1 MLKCAILKEIS
12 YQDSIS
18 GIKKIAY
25 EKNKGRNRQMEDA
38 DVSQKVLKQLYK
50 TEFNKLTPEDIESVK
65 RVIYKYMNQSGAS
78 GYEVKMLV
86 NPELSE
92 EKSQF
97 VNNVISNY
105 MDKYNMYVHD
115 DGITYSKKA
124 QGRYDDASAGA
135 KFYFAL
141 YKYREYFSIFEH

>member
-1 MLKCAILKEIS
+1 
-12 YQDSIS
+12 
-18 GIKKIAY
+18 
-25 EKNKGRNRQMEDA
+25 
-38 DVSQKVLKQLYK
+38 
-50 TEFNKLTPEDIESVK
+50 
-65 RVIYKYMNQSGAS
+65 
-78 GYEVKMLV
+78 
-86 NPELSE
+86 
-92 EKSQF
+92 
-97 VNNVISNY
+97 

>member
-1 MLKCAILKEIS
+1 
-12 YQDSIS
+12 
-18 GIKKIAY
+18 
-25 EKNKGRNRQMEDA
+25 
-38 DVSQKVLKQLYK
+38 
-50 TEFNKLTPEDIESVK
+50 
-65 RVIYKYMNQSGAS
+65 MNQSGAS

-124 QGRYDDASAGA
+124 TG
-135 KFYFAL
+135 K
-141 YKYREYFSIFEH
+141 I

>member
-1 MLKCAILKEIS
+1 MLKCAILKEIF

-18 GIKKIAY
+18 GIEKIAY

-78 GYEVKMLV
+78 GYEVKLLV

-97 VNNVISNY
+97 INNVISNY

-124 QGRYDDASAGA
+124 HGRYDDASAGA

>member
-1 MLKCAILKEIS
+1 MML
-12 YQDSIS
+12 
-18 GIKKIAY
+18 
-25 EKNKGRNRQMEDA
+25 
-38 DVSQKVLKQLYK
+38 
-50 TEFNKLTPEDIESVK
+50 
-65 RVIYKYMNQSGAS
+65 QSPTTIFF
-78 GYEVKMLV
+78 Y
-86 NPELSE
+86 PELSE
-92 EKSQF
+92 EKRQF

>member
-1 MLKCAILKEIS
+1 
-12 YQDSIS
+12 
-18 GIKKIAY
+18 
-25 EKNKGRNRQMEDA
+25 MEDA

-115 DGITYSKKA
+115 DGITYSKKHREDMMMH
-124 QGRYDDASAGA
+124 QPEQSFILHFINTVNI
-135 KFYFAL
+135 FY
-141 YKYREYFSIFEH
+141 I

>member
-1 MLKCAILKEIS
+1 MLKCAILKEIF

-105 MDKYNMYVHD
+105 MDKYN
-115 DGITYSKKA
+115 
-124 QGRYDDASAGA
+124 DASAGA

>member
-1 MLKCAILKEIS
+1 MLKCAILKEIF

-18 GIKKIAY
+18 GIEKIAY

-97 VNNVISNY
+97 VNRSEERRV
-105 MDKYNMYVHD
+105 
-115 DGITYSKKA
+115 
-124 QGRYDDASAGA
+124 
-135 KFYFAL
+135 
-141 YKYREYFSIFEH
+141 RERV

>member
-1 MLKCAILKEIS
+1 MLKCAILKEIF

-18 GIKKIAY
+18 GIEKIAY

-65 RVIYKYMNQSGAS
+65 RVIYKYI
-78 GYEVKMLV
+78 

>member
-1 MLKCAILKEIS
+1 MLKCAILKEIF

-25 EKNKGRNRQMEDA
+25 EKNKGRNRQMED
-38 DVSQKVLKQLYK
+38 
-50 TEFNKLTPEDIESVK
+50 KLTPEDIESVK

>member
-1 MLKCAILKEIS
+1 
-12 YQDSIS
+12 
-18 GIKKIAY
+18 
-25 EKNKGRNRQMEDA
+25 
-38 DVSQKVLKQLYK
+38 
-50 TEFNKLTPEDIESVK
+50 
-65 RVIYKYMNQSGAS
+65 MNQSGAS

-115 DGITYSKKA
+115 DGITYSKKH
-124 QGRYDDASAGA
+124 R
-135 KFYFAL
+135 K
-141 YKYREYFSIFEH
+141 I